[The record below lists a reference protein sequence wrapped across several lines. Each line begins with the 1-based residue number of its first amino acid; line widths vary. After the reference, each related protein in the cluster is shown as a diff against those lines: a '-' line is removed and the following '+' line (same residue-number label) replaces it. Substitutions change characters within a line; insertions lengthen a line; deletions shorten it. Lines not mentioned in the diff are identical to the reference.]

1 MEFSGRLAVTV
12 IVSLLVVFVIGVVMV
27 SVEFTVATVVLL
39 SVNVELSTIV
49 VELSG
54 VV

>member
-1 MEFSGRLAVTV
+1 MKSQAFPLDRHFYEVEFSVRLAVTV
-12 IVSLLVVFVIGVVMV
+12 IVSLLVVFVIGVVMI
-27 SVEFTVATVVLL
+27 S
-39 SVNVELSTIV
+39 VELSTIV

>member
-1 MEFSGRLAVTV
+1 MRLAVTV

-39 SVNVELSTIV
+39 SVNVELPTIV